1 MSVGIERTR
10 RPLPPGL
17 LPTLLLAVVLV
28 AALMGYLHLKARRTA
43 QEIVLAAPLLPVE
56 TGRIDGILVTT
67 GGAQFRLD
75 RHGGDTWS
83 LGGAT
88 VDFVDP
94 RAMDSLLRDLAAF
107 EGGAVLPGTER
118 EDPRYEFN
126 GDLALRVTFL
136 TDDGQRLR
144 LALGAANPVTGR
156 WYASGLRRAG
166 CFMVEDKV
174 RKRLAGLPGSVQ
186 LKVLL
191 PQVKA
196 SDLTDI
202 ALWRGETRHKLEQR
216 DGRWWLQVPARGLD
230 ALGRDVTAYNAVYH
244 DRVRTTGDVTWIMA
258 STAAVGNLVHGV
270 SHTVVHRIQPASET
284 ALWQARWN
292 LDHPWRRVT
301 LAGPGVN
308 PDPTDLS
315 RDRMSLT
322 FGAPLGPHD
331 VPVRRREVV
340 LTADGEAAD
349 ILDKPLGDLVHRA
362 ALTRPAMAAV
372 RMELKR
378 NGTVVLAGVRD
389 SVRAL
394 SGAEVTDGREWWT
407 TTVPA
412 PGGGGLDDSEIAKL
426 AGHVIVDIDRMP
438 LVAVLPPWLDVS
450 SPLQATEQLELVLTY
465 AGADGPEVLAYRFG
479 YLRADVHPDLTV
491 PGDGPGP
498 VALWRPDT
506 GKLLQVSDGLLVTA
520 RSLAVR

>member
-1 MSVGIERTR
+1 MSVRIERTR
-10 RPLPPGL
+10 RPLPSGL

-28 AALMGYLHLKARRTA
+28 AALIGYLQLKARRET

-75 RHGGDTWS
+75 RHGENTWS

-94 RAMDSLLRDLAAF
+94 RAMDSLLKDLASF
-107 EGGAVLPGTER
+107 EGGSVLPGTER

-126 GDLALRVTFL
+126 GSLALRVTFL

-144 LALGAANPVTGR
+144 LALGTANPVTGR

-191 PQVKA
+191 PEVKV
-196 SDLTDI
+196 SDLTGVG
-202 ALWRGETRHKLEQR
+202 LWRGETPHRLERR
-216 DGRWWLQVPARGLD
+216 DGRWWLRVPAQGLG
-230 ALGRDVTAYNAVYH
+230 ALGGDVAAYNAVYH
-244 DRVRTTGDVTWIMA
+244 DRVRTEGDATWIMA

-270 SHTVVHRIQPASET
+270 SNIVVHRIQPASET

-301 LAGPGVN
+301 LEGRGIN
-308 PDPTDLS
+308 PDPTDVS
-315 RDRMSLT
+315 GDRMSLT
-322 FGAPLGPHD
+322 FGAPLGLHD

-349 ILDKPLGDLVHRA
+349 ILDKPLGDLVHRT
-362 ALTRPAMAAV
+362 ALTRPAMAAL

-389 SVRAL
+389 PGRKLPAS
-394 SGAEVTDGREWWT
+394 EVTDGRELWT
-407 TTVPA
+407 TTAPA
-412 PGGGGLDDSEIAKL
+412 AAVGGLDENGIAKL
-426 AGHVIVDIDRMP
+426 AGHVIVDLDRMP
-438 LVAVLPPWLDVS
+438 LLAVLPPWRDAS
-450 SPLQATEQLELVLTY
+450 SPLQPGEQLELRLTY
-465 AGADGPEVLAYRFG
+465 AGADGPEVLTFRVG

-491 PGDGPGP
+491 PDGDRGP
-498 VALWRPDT
+498 VALWRADT

-520 RSLAVR
+520 RSLATP